1 MESMDEMFVPYKST
15 LELPSELTPS
25 LKVESNSSSSYNSIM
40 WIGIA
45 VVFVIIIFASS
56 YFLTSSSTAQK
67 KSLESKEEEED
78 FKHSENYKKT
88 TQKILGSET
97 SLPATIDFLEPA
109 KINTET
115 MSKEELAKFV
125 GTEIKNLLVLYSGV
139 SSLQTASIVSHSV
152 RTMLEDFAPVLQP
165 QAAAVGTSKP
175 TLQKNSETLD
185 EEFLSKKVLQ
195 PRPQHSQVV
204 LDADEEEEE
213 KDPPKKGK
221 INADTDPNLLLMLK
235 QRGLVQ

>member
-15 LELPSELTPS
+15 LEIPAAIPQPALTPAPQGS
-25 LKVESNSSSSYNSIM
+25 AL

-45 VVFVIIIFASS
+45 IVFVFLIIAA
-56 YFLTSSSTAQK
+56 YFFMGNARTAQE
-67 KSLESKEEEED
+67 KSAELAYD
-78 FKHSENYKKT
+78 SEIVKNSPQPPPQN
-88 TQKILGSET
+88 QKLIGSAT
-97 SLPATIDFLEPA
+97 SLPATIDFSQPA
-109 KINTET
+109 KLNTET

-165 QAAAVGTSKP
+165 QAVQPQAKEPSMEK
-175 TLQKNSETLD
+175 LD
-185 EEFLSKKVLQ
+185 EEFISKKVLQ
-195 PRPQHSQVV
+195 PRPQHSHVN
-204 LDADEEEEE
+204 LEADTEEEE

-221 INADTDPNLLLMLK
+221 INADTDPSLLLMLK

>member
-1 MESMDEMFVPYKST
+1 MESMDEMFVPYKNT
-15 LELPSELTPS
+15 LELPTQLAPNLPLESTPS
-25 LKVESNSSSSYNSIM
+25 SSFSTYSMM

-45 VVFVIIIFASS
+45 VVFLIFILASS
-56 YFLTSSSTAQK
+56 YFLASPSSAQK
-67 KSLESKEEEED
+67 KSLGKEEYLS
-78 FKHSENYKKT
+78 SETVK
-88 TQKILGSET
+88 TQKILSAET
-97 SLPATIDFLEPA
+97 TLPATIDFLEPA

-152 RTMLEDFAPVLQP
+152 RTMLEDFAPILQP
-165 QAAAVGTSKP
+165 QAVAS
-175 TLQKNSETLD
+175 TLPHKQSSEKLD
-185 EEFLSKKVLQ
+185 EEYISKVLQ
-195 PRPQHSQVV
+195 PRPQTSLVD
-204 LDADEEEEE
+204 LDAEDEEE

-221 INADTDPNLLLMLK
+221 INADTDPSLLLMLK

>member
-1 MESMDEMFVPYKST
+1 MDEMFVPYKST
-15 LELPSELTPS
+15 LEIPSTVPDAPQTALPTS
-25 LKVESNSSSSYNSIM
+25 LSYNSL

-45 VVFVIIIFASS
+45 VLFVVLIFAA
-56 YFLTSSSTAQK
+56 YFFMGNSRTAQE
-67 KSLESKEEEED
+67 KSVSVESKEAET
-78 FKHSENYKKT
+78 H
-88 TQKILGSET
+88 QKSISAAT
-97 SLPATIDFLEPA
+97 PLPTTIDFLQPA
-109 KINTET
+109 KLNTET

-165 QAAAVGTSKP
+165 QAV
-175 TLQKNSETLD
+175 QKAPDSMEKLD
-185 EEFLSKKVLQ
+185 EEFISKKVLQ
-195 PRPQHSQVV
+195 PRPQHSQVN
-204 LDADEEEEE
+204 LDADTEAEE

-221 INADTDPNLLLMLK
+221 INADTDPSLLLMLK

>member
-1 MESMDEMFVPYKST
+1 MDEMFVPYKST
-15 LELPSELTPS
+15 LELPPSQPTPS
-25 LKVESNSSSSYNSIM
+25 LPLEPKSTASSSTIIL
-40 WIGIA
+40 WICVA
-45 VVFVIIIFASS
+45 VVLVVLAFVSS
-56 YFLTSSSTAQK
+56 YFLKSSSTAEK
-67 KSLESKEEEED
+67 KSLENDDSLY
-78 FKHSENYKKT
+78 SEFGTVKK
-88 TQKILGSET
+88 TQKILSAET
-97 SLPATIDFLEPA
+97 TLPATIDFLEPA
-109 KINTET
+109 KVNTET

-165 QAAAVGTSKP
+165 QAVAS
-175 TLQKNSETLD
+175 TLPLKQSSEKLD
-185 EEFLSKKVLQ
+185 EEYISKKVLQ
-195 PRPQHSQVV
+195 PRPEPES
-204 LDADEEEEE
+204 ADEEEE